1 MTAHAFGTLI
11 GTLFGSAVGL
21 LLVGG
26 FIIVV
31 FFYPYMALSAVRN
44 LRGIRQQLERMNDTL
59 DSRGSDTA
67 SAPPLMRGFMG
78 R

>member
-1 MTAHAFGTLI
+1 MTAHAFGQLL
-11 GTLFGSAVGL
+11 GTLLSSALGL

-31 FFYPYMALSAVRN
+31 FFWPYLALSAVRN

-59 DSRGSDTA
+59 ESRGSDTA
-67 SAPPLMRGFMG
+67 SSPPLMRGFMG